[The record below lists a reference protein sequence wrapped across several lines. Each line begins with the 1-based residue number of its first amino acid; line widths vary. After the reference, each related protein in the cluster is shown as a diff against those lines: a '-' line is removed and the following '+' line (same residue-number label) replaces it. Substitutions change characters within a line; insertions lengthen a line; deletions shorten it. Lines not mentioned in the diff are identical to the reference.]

1 MAILLSILIIII
13 LIAIIILIIL
23 EIGIKIE
30 IQGEYSESFKGLIKI
45 YILKKLKIFSITLPK
60 ESEDEDEKDNKRK
73 PINKELIKDVIKDR
87 KSFIEILKIM
97 KNNTEVEK
105 TDVNIIL
112 GLESPVT
119 TAEVSGFLWSIASIL
134 QINHKCNINIR
145 PIFNENKVE
154 FNLYSSLNIQ
164 LLVPLFKIFK
174 IIMKQPT
181 RGIFLRFLNSQRE
194 VKNDS

>member
-1 MAILLSILIIII
+1 MGILLSILSIII

-60 ESEDEDEKDNKRK
+60 ESEDEDKKDNKIK
-73 PINKELIKDVIKDR
+73 PINRELIKDVIKDR
-87 KSFIEILKIM
+87 KSFIKILKIM

-134 QINHKCNINIR
+134 QINPKCNINIK

-181 RGIFLRFLNSQRE
+181 RGILLRFLNSQRE